1 MLVEQSV
8 PLPQIMLVEQSV
20 LLPQMML
27 SLQIAENAPAEPQMI
42 DVPQMP
48 EAPLINALLPVK
60 AAPEPTN
67 WFAPYTT
74 GPDHAD
80 DVPHTAERSL
90 DNVTLPETAS

>member
-1 MLVEQSV
+1 MLVEQSA

-20 LLPQMML
+20 PLPQMML

-48 EAPLINALLPVK
+48 EAPPINALLPEK